1 MNIREIII
9 ATGNAGKV
17 REIGEILSDFPVH
30 LTSLRDHWDPMPEIP
45 ETGESFLENAFQKAT
60 WVYSQKQCW
69 VLADDSG
76 LEVDFLHGEPGV
88 RSARYAGDG
97 AGDGANNAKLLAML
111 KNAPTGKRTARFR
124 CVMVLK
130 MSGTDHCAAEGAC
143 DGRIGFAARGLG
155 GFGYDPLFFPDGHVQ
170 TFAELSPEIKNSLSH
185 RGKALQE
192 LKRKIS
198 ELAL

>member
-1 MNIREIII
+1 MKIREIII

-17 REIGEILSDFPVH
+17 REIGELLSDFPVH
-30 LTSLRDHWDPMPEIP
+30 LTSLRDHWDPIPEIP

-60 WVYSQKQCW
+60 WVYSRKPCW

-111 KNAPTGKRTARFR
+111 RNAPIGKRTARFR
-124 CVMVLK
+124 CVMVLA
-130 MSGTDHCAAEGAC
+130 MSATDHLTVEGAC
-143 DGRIGFAARGLG
+143 GGRIAFAPSGTG
-155 GFGYDPLFFPDGHVQ
+155 GFGYDPLFLPDGHEM
-170 TFAELSPEIKNSLSH
+170 TFAELSPDIKNSVSH
-185 RGKALQE
+185 RGKALRE